1 MPCWGVVAL
10 SRKEFVMLPESSE
23 SSVFSSITTRPVTGG
38 DLARW
43 LRQALGRDPF
53 FIVSAA
59 LLLLSMRLLS
69 GGAGGFTRE
78 TSQLL
83 FNFSSF
89 QVYELLLV
97 GTAIVLAR
105 RKIWYDSG
113 LLVGVETLFVFVPF
127 ILVSQ
132 ALLLENKIALAFCL
146 SGCALA
152 AFRLQAL
159 KRWLTNL
166 NMP

>member
-1 MPCWGVVAL
+1 ML
-10 SRKEFVMLPESSE
+10 SDSS
-23 SSVFSSITTRPVTGG
+23 SSPVFSSFTTRAVTRG
-38 DLARW
+38 DVARW
-43 LRQALGRDPF
+43 VRQALARNPF
-53 FIVSAA
+53 YIISAA

-69 GGAGGFTRE
+69 GDSRIFTQE
-78 TSQLL
+78 TPQLL

-127 ILVSQ
+127 ILVS
-132 ALLLENKIALAFCL
+132 
-146 SGCALA
+146 
-152 AFRLQAL
+152 
-159 KRWLTNL
+159 
-166 NMP
+166 